1 MTTVTASIGL
11 VIIGGLAFLGPVAAA
26 PLSRPYLVEH
36 YDVHLTPDLAAKRM
50 AGEATIK
57 LTSRTERLDAV
68 ELDVGDMQIVSVKEG
83 QAGLYFER
91 KEKTL
96 IVVFRSPVF
105 QNDHRTFTI
114 RYTAVPAKGL
124 VFFADQIYTS
134 FFTSDWMPCDEH
146 PEDRATLSLTLDVPP
161 QFKVAASG
169 HADGETWTLDTP
181 YPAFLYAFAA
191 GDFAESTKKVD
202 GVTLRVLGKADV
214 FDATAAVM
222 KFLVERSGKPYPL
235 DTYTQVFTHGTV
247 EQEAVGMTLLPE
259 KYAAGLVQQPDNLNL
274 LAHELTHQWYG
285 VKILAKDWSDFWLSE
300 GMATFLADAFL
311 ERRFGK
317 ARYDREISDSK
328 QTYDNLRAQGRD
340 RPLFFTD
347 WQTPQQAGGPLPYQK
362 GAFVLSELRRV
373 LTDEVFWRG
382 LRAYTNAH
390 WGGQVTS
397 DDFEA
402 AMASVGGKDLSKQ
415 LTKMFQEYIY

>member
-1 MTTVTASIGL
+1 MKSLTAIF
-11 VIIGGLAFLGPVAAA
+11 GLALLGPAAAA
-26 PLSRPYLVEH
+26 PLTRPYMVEH

-50 AGEATIK
+50 AGEVTVK
-57 LTSRTERLDAV
+57 LTSRTDRLDAI
-68 ELDVGDMQIVSVKEG
+68 ELDAGDMQIASVKEG
-83 QAGLYFER
+83 QAALYFER
-91 KEKTL
+91 KEKIL
-96 IVVFRSPVF
+96 IVAMNSPVF
-105 QNDHRTFTI
+105 KNDHRSITI
-114 RYTAVPAKGL
+114 RYTATPAKGL
-124 VFFADQIYTS
+124 VFFPDQIYTS

-146 PEDRATLSLTLDVPP
+146 PEDRATLALTIDVPP

-169 HADGETWTLDTP
+169 RPEGSTWTLDTP
-181 YPAFLYAFAA
+181 YPAFLFAFAA
-191 GDFAESTKKVD
+191 GDFVESTKKVE
-202 GVTLRVLGKADV
+202 GVTLRVLGKANV
-214 FDATAAVM
+214 FDDTASAM
-222 KFLVERSGKPYPL
+222 KFLTERSGKPYPL

-247 EQEAVGMTLLPE
+247 EQEAVGMNLLPE
-259 KYAAGLVQQPDNLNL
+259 KYAADLAEHPDNLNL

-285 VKILAKDWSDFWLSE
+285 VKIVAKDWSDFWLSE

-311 ERRFGK
+311 EQRFGK
-317 ARYDREISDSK
+317 ARYEREIAASK

-347 WQTPQQAGGPLPYQK
+347 WQTPQQAGGPLPYHK
-362 GAFVLSELRRV
+362 GAFVLAELRRL

-402 AMASVGGKDLSKQ
+402 AMASVAGKDLSKQ
-415 LTKMFQEYIY
+415 LTKLFQQYIY